1 MEVKTNVKIVK
12 GILKKAKKENRVL
25 NEVETSQI
33 QKCLNEILQE
43 NLALEENMENMDQN
57 TVKYE
62 NVIECVKDVLDSLIE
77 NPARLDFTIDAMTEV
92 IEKMD
97 KVGIN

>member
-1 MEVKTNVKIVK
+1 MEVRTNVRIVK

-43 NLALEENMENMDQN
+43 N
-57 TVKYE
+57 
-62 NVIECVKDVLDSLIE
+62 
-77 NPARLDFTIDAMTEV
+77 PARLDFTIDAMTEV